1 MSSQFY
7 TSRAEIGKHYDKI
20 RYIQRADEHADPA
33 LELSADER
41 REHSGGADDKA
52 GRNIQQHALIFDGE
66 GLALQKRAQ
75 RHDER
80 KIHDICTDDIA
91 DRQRGLLFA
100 DRRDGRDK
108 LGQRCADSDHRRGDH
123 GVGNADHDSQRRAVI
138 DKQLRAEDD
147 GGSAEDELAD
157 VYGNTFAVGARALI
171 GCLASLLALCGKDA
185 LDHKSEENEH
195 DDNAFGYR
203 KRTVTRKRK
212 QQHNRRK
219 QQTGLDTELLARHL
233 TAHADK
239 RQAHYKSRVCRDRAD
254 GVADGDIGVALKGR
268 EHGNEHFRHG
278 RCEAHHRCAYDEL
291 GYAGGLSDPRCR
303 IDEKVAAL
311 DNAYKADGEE
321 HDNKRERA
329 SRKVNSHFDNSL
341 IIFLAHK
348 KIRLITRAHFCR
360 AKSLI
365 ACKQVHDHRRAA
377 GGMLAMLYNY
387 SLLTRDYVSI
397 N

>member
-7 TSRAEIGKHYDKI
+7 TSRAEVSEHYDEI

-33 LELSADER
+33 LELAAHER
-41 REHSGGADDKA
+41 RDHGCGADDKA
-52 GRNIQQHALIFDGE
+52 GRNIQQHALIFNGK

-75 RHDER
+75 RHDKR
-80 KIHDICTDDIA
+80 KIHYICTDDIA

-108 LGQRCADSDHRRGDH
+108 LGQRCADSYH
-123 GVGNADHDSQRRAVI
+123 GRCDDRVGNADHDSQRRAVI

-157 VYGNTFAVGARALI
+157 VYRNTFAVGARALV

-185 LDHKSEENEH
+185 LDHEAEENEH

-203 KRTVTRKRK
+203 KRTVPSKRE
-212 QQHNRRK
+212 QQHDRRK
-219 QQTGLDTELLARHL
+219 QQTGLDAELLASHPA
-233 TAHADK
+233 AHAHK

-278 RCEAHHRCAYDEL
+278 RCEAHDRCAYDEL

-348 KIRLITRAHFCR
+348 KIRLFTRAYFCR